1 MKPLLAFAAAFVAA
15 LVVTGVTGARTRS
28 FQSANCNYATAQESA
43 NLTRDGALNYAYVGT
58 HEGYQWGG
66 GCWNNDD
73 VDNAYGD
80 PVGVTWTQGEGGD
93 CSGFT
98 FKTWRE
104 SLDTGN
110 TGHYYWAPL
119 RNVHGP
125 YTAQSFKYGYGAP
138 NGTLFK
144 STAAAMDG
152 FASDSHVGMIFFPA
166 TTGGDDIVEAK
177 CEYCGTNI
185 WYRTYRGD
193 SSYGGIRRLGWTG

>member
-1 MKPLLAFAAAFVAA
+1 MKPLLAFAAAFFAP
-15 LVVTGVTGARTRS
+15 LVVTGVTGARTES
-28 FQSANCNYATAQESA
+28 FQSANCNLATAQASA
-43 NLTRDGALNYAYVGT
+43 NLTRDGALNYAYVAT

-73 VDNAYGD
+73 VDSSYGD
-80 PVGVTWTQGEGGD
+80 PVGVTWTAGEGGD
-93 CSGFT
+93 CSGLT

-104 SLDTGN
+104 SLDTAN
-110 TGHYYWAPL
+110 AGHYYWAPL

-138 NGTLFK
+138 NGTLYK

-152 FASDSHVGMIFFPA
+152 FASDTHVGMIFFPA

-177 CEYCGTNI
+177 CEYCGTGI